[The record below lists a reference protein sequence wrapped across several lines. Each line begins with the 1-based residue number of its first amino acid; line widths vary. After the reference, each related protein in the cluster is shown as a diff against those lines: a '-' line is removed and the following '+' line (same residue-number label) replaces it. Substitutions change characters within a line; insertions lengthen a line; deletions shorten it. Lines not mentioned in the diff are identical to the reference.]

1 MGIGRVAFDV
11 ALPRALGWYVL
22 VALLTAA
29 ATFAVGATITAISP
43 TTRAAQAVA
52 MVVGFPLMFTAGLW
66 FPVQSMSG
74 WLHYVVTMT
83 PLGAATE
90 ALNAAQL
97 GQAPQL
103 ADIAVVLGWTAVLM
117 LVAVRLFRWE

>member
-1 MGIGRVAFDV
+1 
-11 ALPRALGWYVL
+11 
-22 VALLTAA
+22 
-29 ATFAVGATITAISP
+29 
-43 TTRAAQAVA
+43 